1 MEKIT
6 IDLQAKTDKAV
17 KEIEDLKKEIEK
29 LNKAVEAGNKD
40 TKDGLDSI
48 SKASN
53 NTTKG
58 LKKIGTTLKAGV
70 LGIFILAFDKIKEL
84 FSQNQVVLD
93 TFNIGFEA
101 LSLAFNDFFNF
112 ISSNAGKVINAFK
125 SIFKDPVQSIIDF
138 KDALVEGVID
148 RFNQLVE
155 TLGFVAKGI
164 GDLFKGNFKD
174 AVENFKQAGKESIDI
189 ITGQDKSFEQVK
201 ETLGNVVDATKN
213 YVKETVNS
221 AKANVELQK
230 SAERAR
236 VINQGLIED
245 YDRQAEQQRQLRDN
259 EFKTI
264 EERIAANDKLKGIL
278 EEQATVMQENAD
290 VILAAAQAQY
300 DKNQSEENFIALQ
313 EAKNEKLGI
322 EAQITGFMS
331 EQDSNRNALLREKLE
346 LEQSNTDATAER
358 QKAERDF
365 QAEQIEGEFLRI
377 EKQIEN
383 AEIERQIEQKRLEDK
398 KALYKEGTQAFAD
411 ADNELKAYK
420 QEADRIELANE
431 KKLQDAKQN
440 LITGALG
447 NLATI
452 VGKNSKFGKAI
463 AIVQAIRDTFAGANK
478 ALASAPPPFNFISA
492 AAVVAAGIANVKSIT
507 STKEPTPPAG
517 IGARSSGGG
526 VGAQAIPSA
535 PPAFNVVGA
544 SETNQLANAISE
556 QVQQPVK
563 AFVVSNDVSTAQELD
578 RNIVQGAA
586 IG

>member
-29 LNKAVEAGNKD
+29 LNKAVESGNKD
-40 TKDGLDSI
+40 TKKGLDSI
-48 SKASN
+48 TSSSN
-53 NTTKG
+53 VAAKG
-58 LKKIGTTLKAGV
+58 IKKIGVSLQAGV
-70 LGIFILAFDKIKEL
+70 LGIFVLAFKEIRRL
-84 FSQNQVVLD
+84 FENNQVVLD
-93 TFNIGFEA
+93 SFKTGFEA

-112 ISSNAGKVINAFK
+112 ISSNAG
-125 SIFKDPVQSIIDF
+125 SIIDSF
-138 KDALVEGVID
+138 KAFFEDPLESIKNFANAIKEGIIN
-148 RFNQLVE
+148 RFEQFKE

-174 AVENFKQAGKESIDI
+174 AVESFKQAGKESIDV
-189 ITGQDKSFEQVK
+189 ITGQDQSFEKVK

-213 YVKETVNS
+213 YIKETVNS

-230 SAERAR
+230 QAERAR
-236 VINQGLIED
+236 VLNQGIIED

-300 DKNQSEENFIALQ
+300 DKNKSEENFLALQ
-313 EAKNEKLGI
+313 EAKNEKLAI

-526 VGAQAIPSA
+526 VGAQAIPAA

-578 RNIVQGAA
+578 RNIVRGAA

>member
-93 TFNIGFEA
+93 TFNVGFEA

-264 EERIAANDKLKGIL
+264 EERIAANDKLKSIL

-290 VILAAAQAQY
+290 TILAAAQAQY

-383 AEIERQIEQKRLEDK
+383 AEIEREIEQKRLEDK

-420 QEADRIELANE
+420 EEADRIELANE